1 MIRDELLFYIGISV
15 AILSL
20 VLLVILSLVFR
31 IREYKLNTVFDMEYG
46 METKLESE
54 KVKIP
59 KK

>member
-54 KVKIP
+54 KVKKP